1 MTWQVLPM
9 PMLSKLSDMS
19 TEQHTSDSTPSQL
32 QLFLLALS
40 FLTRIPVKLN
50 FAVSDQALNQASRY
64 FALVGVI
71 LGVLLALSFLLLSW
85 LFPAAIAVA
94 LVMAFSLIITGAFH
108 EDGLAD
114 VWDGFGGGWQ
124 VADKLSIMKDS
135 RLGTYGAAALVIA
148 LLIKYQTL
156 VALSEVTSTVII
168 ALVLGQSLSRVVATS
183 LIADMDYV
191 SQDATSKVK
200 PIAMHLSTQSYQIL
214 LATGG
219 AVLAIAWLFFGFTLG
234 QLLILISVLCVTR
247 LLLKRW
253 FEKQLSGYTGDC
265 LGAAQQVSE
274 LVTYLCLVSLL

>member
-1 MTWQVLPM
+1 
-9 PMLSKLSDMS
+9 MS
-19 TEQHTSDSTPSQL
+19 AEQHTSDSTPSQL

-50 FAVSDQALNQASRY
+50 FAVSSQALNQASRY

-71 LGVLLALSFLLLSW
+71 LGALLALSFLLLSW

-94 LVMAFSLIITGAFH
+94 LVMAFSLIITGALH

-114 VWDGFGGGWQ
+114 VWDGFGGGWH

-135 RLGTYGAAALVIA
+135 RLGTYGAAALVMA

-219 AVLAIAWLFFGFTLG
+219 AVLAIAWLFFSFTLG
-234 QLLILISVLCVTR
+234 QLLILVSVLFVTR

-265 LGAAQQVSE
+265 LGSAQQVSE

>member
-64 FALVGVI
+64 FALVCVI

-85 LFPAAIAVA
+85 LFPAVA
-94 LVMAFSLIITGAFH
+94 LVKAFSVIITGAFL

-135 RLGTYGAAALVIA
+135 RLGTYGAAALVMA

-219 AVLAIAWLFFGFTLG
+219 AVLAIAWLFLGFTLG

>member
-9 PMLSKLSDMS
+9 LMLSKLSDMS
-19 TEQHTSDSTPSQL
+19 AEQHTSDSTPSQL

-50 FAVSDQALNQASRY
+50 FAVSSQALNQASRY

-71 LGVLLALSFLLLSW
+71 LGALLALSFLLLSW

-114 VWDGFGGGWQ
+114 VWDGFGGGWH

-135 RLGTYGAAALVIA
+135 RLGTYGAAALVMA

-219 AVLAIAWLFFGFTLG
+219 AVLAIAWLFFSFTLG
-234 QLLILISVLCVTR
+234 QLLILVSVLFVTR